1 MIGIGITVMKNNTH
15 MKRLVPIF
23 LACLC
28 LTACQ
33 RGTTMDN
40 TSATGSANVSDSTI
54 VKCIADYWRQ
64 RYNTD
69 EWYEWIRTH
78 KEEYIQ

>member
-1 MIGIGITVMKNNTH
+1 
-15 MKRLVPIF
+15 MKRLIYIF

-28 LTACQ
+28 LTACHKA
-33 RGTTMDN
+33 TTTDN
-40 TSATGSANVSDSTI
+40 TVGTVSVNVSDSTI